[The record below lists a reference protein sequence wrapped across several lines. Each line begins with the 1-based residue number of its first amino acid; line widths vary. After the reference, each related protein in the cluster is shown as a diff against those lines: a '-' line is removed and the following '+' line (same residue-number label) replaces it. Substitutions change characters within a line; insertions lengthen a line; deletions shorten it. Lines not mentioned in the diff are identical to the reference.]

1 MITPRIEKAILSGWA
16 TYQKVNHAFSS
27 FGGVVIPKGKT
38 AIILDVKWN
47 HFFNP
52 YQDEFRKAT
61 LHELQKYSE
70 YQLKI
75 DGNKSTNFLIFK
87 NIIDFIITSP
97 TASIDMNLDFGSQT
111 DTFKK
116 FVQFKHSL
124 PIQQDVFFVCE
135 NYINLTITRNQFI
148 NNIATDFQPLNPVAN
163 QAPVPYG
170 VGQQNLLTSQRSQSI
185 GGIQWVYTP
194 PNNPNAAPN
203 TFAGIDLQTQSYT
216 QPYDKESLLHNTK
229 DEEDYIYFAN
239 PLVEL
244 GIVIFNSNDF
254 DKIAN
259 Q

>member
-27 FGGVVIPKGKT
+27 FGGVVIPKGKI

-52 YQDEFRKAT
+52 YKREFRSAS
-61 LHELQKYSE
+61 LQDIYKYSE

-87 NIIDFIITSP
+87 NRIDFKVTDP
-97 TASIDMNLDFGSQT
+97 NLVIDVTKPIGDYI
-111 DTFKK
+111 DTFAKY
-116 FVQFKHSL
+116 FFPQHPQ

-135 NYINLTITRNQFI
+135 DYINLTISRNQFI
-148 NNIATDFQPLNPVAN
+148 NNIATDFAPLNPVSN
-163 QAPVPYG
+163 QKPIPYG
-170 VGQQNLLTSQRSQSI
+170 IGQQNTLTNQQSESI
-185 GGIQWVYTP
+185 GGVKWVYSP
-194 PNNPNAAPN
+194 PNNANAAPN
-203 TFAGIDLQTQSYT
+203 SFAGNDLQTQSYT
-216 QPYDKESLLHNTK
+216 QPYDKESFMQDTK
-229 DEEDYIYFAN
+229 GNENILYFSF

-244 GIVIFNSNDF
+244 GIVIMNSNDF
-254 DKIAN
+254 DRIAN